1 MGRKKRNKN
10 KNKNYTLSFT
20 LDKNVLPS
28 GGIRTLD
35 FHNYIARKILKYLSG
50 EGVRVLNDNEL
61 NSLIN
66 DISDKLLSADDEK
79 LYKNLNI
86 LLNFSLEEF
95 KYDFIELMK
104 SSYKNEMYKDDLDK
118 LIKIFCN
125 GVELYKPIMTYG
137 ILHNERICNIV
148 RCYIDKL
155 ISDANTLSRNLGNDF
170 LDLFKCSEFDGNL
183 IEESKDMLYMENIF
197 RLKENQNNLYDDE
210 TLDNILVKL
219 DDEEFNKMANDIIL
233 DNKDEVPLSELI
245 IGE

>member
-20 LDKNVLPS
+20 LNKDVLPS
-28 GGIRTLD
+28 SGIRTLD

-50 EGVRVLNDNEL
+50 EGVRVLNDSEL

-66 DISDKLLSADDEK
+66 DISDKLLSSDDDEK

-95 KYDFIELMK
+95 KYDFIGLMK

-137 ILHNERICNIV
+137 ILHNERICSIV
-148 RCYIDKL
+148 SCYIDKL
-155 ISDANTLSRNLGNDF
+155 ISDANTLSKNLGNDF

-183 IEESKDMLYMENIF
+183 IEESKDMLSMENFFI
-197 RLKENQNNLYDDE
+197 LEENQDNLYDDG
-210 TLDNILVKL
+210 TLDNLLVKL

-233 DNKDEVPLSELI
+233 DNKDEIILSDL
-245 IGE
+245 